1 MIYHE
6 SNYHDNR
13 YYHDIS
19 LANSDSITNTK
30 IVNNYMMKYFTD
42 VNVFEE

>member
-19 LANSDSITNTK
+19 LPNSDHQNCE
-30 IVNNYMMKYFTD
+30 YMMKYFTD